1 MFSSPS
7 SCSRNLLLQIENNQF
22 RVLYPVS
29 FYVFSREK
37 IRVTT
42 LIILNMDDTLDE
54 DDVSMIFDEL
64 GVQKSPL

>member
-29 FYVFSREK
+29 FNVFSREK

-54 DDVSMIFDEL
+54 KDVSRIFDEL